1 MGLCPPQ
8 CTGMP
13 SPAAASLTLAASAGC
28 SCHCPCHCPCR
39 QGCRP
44 LAGFLCSLNVWIS
57 ENSEGTHANQFL
69 SHLLIHHSFCPSCA
83 GPLLGHGGHQMGAPF
98 CELLG
103 WQTVQRSR
111 SRAPRWSL
119 LAPHWLWSGWV
130 VREDGSP
137 APSTPWALLRIPVP
151 GGQAEQRAGV
161 SGGLCP
167 WLPLP
172 CSPHFPRQVFL

>member
-1 MGLCPPQ
+1 MLPFLHGLLRTKCHPSPGFPMGLCPPQ
-8 CTGMP
+8 CMGMP

-28 SCHCPCHCPCR
+28 SCHCPCRPCC

-44 LAGFLCSLNVWIS
+44 LPGFLCSLNVWIS
-57 ENSEGTHANQFL
+57 KNSEGTHANQFL

-83 GPLLGHGGHQMGAPF
+83 GPLLGHGGHQMGAPL

-137 APSTPWALLRIPVP
+137 APSTPWALSEDISAWGVGR
-151 GGQAEQRAGV
+151 AEGRGI
-161 SGGLCP
+161 
-167 WLPLP
+167 
-172 CSPHFPRQVFL
+172 

>member
-1 MGLCPPQ
+1 M
-8 CTGMP
+8 
-13 SPAAASLTLAASAGC
+13 SPLTWLPHGTVPTPVHGDAISC
-28 SCHCPCHCPCR
+28 SCFPDP
-39 QGCRP
+39 GCLGRLLMP
-44 LAGFLCSLNVWIS
+44 LPLPPLLPRL
-57 ENSEGTHANQFL
+57 QLL

-83 GPLLGHGGHQMGAPF
+83 GPLLGHGGHQMGAPL

-137 APSTPWALLRIPVP
+137 APSTPWALSEDISAWGVGR
-151 GGQAEQRAGV
+151 AEGRGI
-161 SGGLCP
+161 
-167 WLPLP
+167 
-172 CSPHFPRQVFL
+172 